1 MSNQDQQPPWGKKH
15 KPQTPEEIVAQ
26 LINKLQDFF
35 SDKKKPPSPEDGQEP
50 PSSPTSPFA
59 NLGKLLT
66 IIFIIIALQG
76 VYSSFFKITPSE
88 VGVVLRLGKY
98 SRTTPPGLH
107 FKIPYIEKLYKV
119 DVENIRKEEFGFR
132 NRVSGQQTASDSRA
146 FANESLMLTAD
157 KNVIN
162 VAWIVQ
168 YRVAD
173 PYAFLFEVANV
184 RQAIRDN
191 SESVTRRIVGNMDFD
206 YVLSNREL
214 LAASV
219 KQELQE
225 QLNKLFAKGV
235 SGVNIGTVQFQDIN
249 PPDQV
254 KPAFNEVNEADQDMK
269 RLVNE
274 AQETYNRVIP
284 KASGDAKK
292 IIEEAY
298 GYQAERINNAKGE
311 TQRFADILKE
321 YKNAPE
327 VTRKRMYLETMKEIL
342 PTVESVYV
350 IDKDQQSPIPL
361 LNITSA
367 SGLSLTQP
375 KKTDTTERK

>member
-1 MSNQDQQPPWGKKH
+1 
-15 KPQTPEEIVAQ
+15 
-26 LINKLQDFF
+26 
-35 SDKKKPPSPEDGQEP
+35 
-50 PSSPTSPFA
+50 
-59 NLGKLLT
+59 
-66 IIFIIIALQG
+66 
-76 VYSSFFKITPSE
+76 
-88 VGVVLRLGKY
+88 
-98 SRTTPPGLH
+98 LH
-107 FKIPYIEKLYKV
+107 FKIPYIDHLYKV

-132 NRVSGQQTASDSRA
+132 SRSPGRQQSSFDRRGYD
-146 FANESLMLTAD
+146 NESLMLTAD

-173 PYAFLFEVANV
+173 PYAFLFKVANV

-206 YVLSNREL
+206 YVLSNRDL
-214 LAASV
+214 LAAAV
-219 KQELQE
+219 KKELQE
-225 QLNKLFAKGV
+225 QLNRLFPKGM

-284 KASGDAKK
+284 KAHGDAKK

-298 GYQAERINNAKGE
+298 GYQAQRINDAKGE
-311 TQRFADILKE
+311 TQRFNDILKE
-321 YKNAPE
+321 YKNAPD
-327 VTRKRMYLETMKEIL
+327 VTRKRMYLETMKDIL

-350 IDKDQQSPIPL
+350 IDKDQQAPIPL

-367 SGLSLTQP
+367 SGLVTQP
-375 KKTDTTERK
+375 K